1 MHGMIQTFRS
11 IAVALLAATA
21 AITFTPQAVRA
32 QDAAELFVR
41 LNRLE
46 GQVRELSGQVEQL
59 QHQNRQLMQ
68 TLQRFQ
74 EDVEFRFQEGS
85 GGRSGATPRPQP
97 APAPAPTPPQRRGD
111 AFDPSAAPGAPG
123 APRRLGELPI
133 NTANSATGG
142 VAIIGDDPTPGAGT
156 PLDINSLAREVT
168 GAAPVPR
175 SGPSIAATGSA
186 DPAEDYEKA
195 VALLRQR
202 QYDAAEMGLRQF
214 LQSHPRDRLVP
225 DATFFLGET
234 YYQRK
239 RYNEAAEQYLKLA
252 TDYPNSGRA
261 PEGLLK
267 LGQALKAIGAREQAC
282 ATFAEVTRKYPQA
295 PAAVRQAAER
305 ERARC

>member
-1 MHGMIQTFRS
+1 MHRMIQTLRS
-11 IAVALLAATA
+11 IAVALLAAAA
-21 AITFTPQAVRA
+21 AIVVLPQGARA
-32 QDAAELFVR
+32 QDAADMFVR

-74 EDVEFRFQEGS
+74 EDVEFRFQEG
-85 GGRSGATPRPQP
+85 GGAGRSGATTPRTQP
-97 APAPAPTPPQRRGD
+97 APAPQRRGD
-111 AFDPSAAPGAPG
+111 AFDPSAAPAAPG
-123 APRRLGELPI
+123 APRNLGEAPV
-133 NTANSATGG
+133 NTDNSATGG
-142 VAIIGDDPTPGAGT
+142 IAIIGDDPAPGAGA
-156 PLDINSLAREVT
+156 PLDINSLAREAM
-168 GAAPVPR
+168 AASAPAAR
-175 SGPSIAATGSA
+175 SGPSIAATGSTN
-186 DPAEDYEKA
+186 PAQDYDTA

-202 QYDAAEMGLRQF
+202 QYDAAEMSLRQF

-252 TDYPNSGRA
+252 TDYPTAGRA

-267 LGQALKAIGAREQAC
+267 LGQALNAIGAREQAC
-282 ATFAEVTRKYPQA
+282 ATFGEVTRKYPQA
-295 PAAVRQAAER
+295 PGAVRQAAER

>member
-1 MHGMIQTFRS
+1 MHRMIQKFRS
-11 IAVALLAATA
+11 IAVALLAAA
-21 AITFTPQAVRA
+21 AAMAALPDARA
-32 QDAAELFVR
+32 QDAADMFVR

-74 EDVEFRFQEGS
+74 EDVEFRFQEG
-85 GGRSGATPRPQP
+85 GGAGRSGATTPRTQP
-97 APAPAPTPPQRRGD
+97 APAPQRRGD
-111 AFDPSAAPGAPG
+111 AFDPSAAPAAPG
-123 APRRLGELPI
+123 APRNLGEAPV

-142 VAIIGDDPTPGAGT
+142 IAIIGDDPTPGAGA
-156 PLDINSLAREVT
+156 PLDINSLAREAT
-168 GAAPVPR
+168 AASAPAAR
-175 SGPSIAATGSA
+175 SGPSIAATGSTN
-186 DPAEDYEKA
+186 PAQDYDTA

-252 TDYPNSGRA
+252 TDYPNAGRA

-267 LGQALKAIGAREQAC
+267 LGQALNAIGAREQAC
-282 ATFAEVTRKYPQA
+282 ATFGEVTRKYPQA
-295 PAAVRQAAER
+295 PGAVRQAAER